1 MKKMKL
7 IVHLFYGGHHPSQTK
22 YTSDIDEARR
32 WVADAEYG
40 EIINSQNI
48 VIQ

>member
-22 YTSDIDEARR
+22 YTCDIGEARG
-32 WVADAEYG
+32 WVADAEHG
-40 EIINSQNI
+40 EIINSENI